1 MDCPL
6 VLGKN
11 LQEGPKVGD
20 ADEQLSSRAD
30 LEKPSL
36 EAEDE
41 AAVPPPPSA
50 SCAGACSYHIVFSAS
65 YAVPVLLFDAR
76 DPGALL
82 STLHNC
88 VLVSCAN
95 HRAVLLPSNRGVGCC
110 MMCMHDVLGADTGP
124 SSFSIEYQLI
134 TAEVVDRLSRF

>member
-6 VLGKN
+6 VLGIN

-50 SCAGACSYHIVFSAS
+50 SCAGACSYHIVYSAS

-76 DPGALL
+76 DPGALVIYSAPL
-82 STLHNC
+82 CAC
-88 VLVSCAN
+88 VLRKPPRCAIPFQQ
-95 HRAVLLPSNRGVGCC
+95 RRWLL
-110 MMCMHDVLGADTGP
+110 HDVHA
-124 SSFSIEYQLI
+124 
-134 TAEVVDRLSRF
+134 